1 MVGDIMKNM
10 SIRKCFIL
18 LLVLIGITGGYI
30 YVYNS
35 GKLSEFYLEGIGY
48 SKGSANYITD
58 RNLAKSVNG
67 YSDTLERAISNNLYK
82 GVYLDDYLNISYV
95 KRDNF
100 NKEVNFFLDNGYS
113 DEDINLF
120 YRVGSSKD
128 IEYLLSSNY
137 NENFSRIMNCNYY
150 ISGYLERYINYANM
164 HPENGLI
171 DNVTFVNIGLD
182 NDYYTNVMDVNNPN
196 DILVYVNK
204 YHKLDSGF
212 VPEGLVSVSLSYGVK
227 NQYMRSDSYE
237 AFKVMAD
244 DAKKEG
250 VNIFIGSC
258 YRSYDYQNNL
268 YNRYVLMDG
277 FDKAETYSARAGYS
291 EHQTGL
297 AVDILNGTFS
307 YIEDGEME
315 YSWLISNSYKYGF
328 ILRYPKDKEYITGY
342 MYEPWHYRYV
352 GKVYAKEIYDSG
364 ETFEQWMAKR

>member
-1 MVGDIMKNM
+1 M
-10 SIRKCFIL
+10 
-18 LLVLIGITGGYI
+18 
-30 YVYNS
+30 
-35 GKLSEFYLEGIGY
+35 EGIGY

-113 DEDINLF
+113 DGDINLF

-137 NENFSRIMNCNYY
+137 NENFSSIMNCKYY

-204 YHKLDSGF
+204 YRKLDSGF

-244 DAKKEG
+244 DAKK
-250 VNIFIGSC
+250 
-258 YRSYDYQNNL
+258 
-268 YNRYVLMDG
+268 
-277 FDKAETYSARAGYS
+277 
-291 EHQTGL
+291 
-297 AVDILNGTFS
+297 
-307 YIEDGEME
+307 
-315 YSWLISNSYKYGF
+315 
-328 ILRYPKDKEYITGY
+328 
-342 MYEPWHYRYV
+342 
-352 GKVYAKEIYDSG
+352 
-364 ETFEQWMAKR
+364 

>member
-35 GKLSEFYLEGIGY
+35 GKLSEFYLKGIGY
-48 SKGSANYITD
+48 SKRSANYITD

-113 DEDINLF
+113 DGDINLF

-128 IEYLLSSNY
+128 IEYLLSSKY
-137 NENFSRIMNCNYY
+137 NENFSRIMNCKYY

-250 VNIFIGSC
+250 VNIFIGSG

>member
-1 MVGDIMKNM
+1 MKNV
-10 SIRKCFIL
+10 SIRKYFVTL
-18 LLVLIGITGGYI
+18 LILIGITSLYV

-48 SKGSANYITD
+48 SKRSANYIINK
-58 RNLAKSVNG
+58 NLSQSVSG

-82 GVYLDDYLNISYV
+82 SVYLDDYLNISYV

-100 NKEVNFFLDNGYS
+100 NKEVNYFLDNGYS
-113 DEDINLF
+113 DSVINLF
-120 YRVGSSKD
+120 YRVGNDDD
-128 IEYLLSSNY
+128 IGYLLNSGY
-137 NENFSRIMNCNYY
+137 NENFGKIMKSKYY
-150 ISGYLERYINYANM
+150 YKGYLERYFNYIGV
-164 HPENGLI
+164 HPENGI
-171 DNVTFVNIGLD
+171 DDNIVFVNIGLD
-182 NDYYTNVMDVNNPN
+182 NDYYTNVDDIGNPN

-204 YHKLDSGF
+204 YHKLDSGY
-212 VPEGLVSVSLSYGVK
+212 VPEGLVSVDLSYGIK

-237 AFKVMAD
+237 AFKKMAD

-250 VNIFIGSC
+250 INIYVGSG

-277 FDKAETYSARAGYS
+277 FDKAETYSARAGFS

-297 AVDILNGTFS
+297 AVDILNGDFS
-307 YIEDGEME
+307 YIEYGNGE
-315 YSWLISNSYKYGF
+315 YSWLIDNSYKYGF

-352 GKVYAKEIYDSG
+352 GVNYAKDIYESG
-364 ETFEQWMAKR
+364 DTFEQWMAKR